1 MSENLNIIFAGT
13 PDFAAVSLQS
23 LIASRHNVIAVYT
36 QPDRPAGRGQKVQAS
51 AVKKIAQKEKIPIFQ
66 PKKLGAD
73 EIAQYSNLNSDV
85 MVVSAY
91 GLLLP
96 KELLTI
102 PKYGCINIH
111 ASLLPKWRG
120 AAPIQRAIIAGD
132 KQTGITIMQITEEL
146 DAGPILLQSKCDIH
160 PSDTG
165 KKLHD
170 RLANLSSQEIIYALD
185 CLQRNEL
192 VSKEQDAAQATYAKK
207 LTKKEANINW
217 QESAI
222 EIERK
227 IRAYNT
233 WPVAYSYF
241 QGQRVR
247 IWEAKPSEMQCNKI
261 PGTVISATNEGVE
274 VCTGKGVLSLTLLQ
288 LSGGKIISAQD
299 FKNAHETVNKC
310 FSNIQDSETLKA
322 HA

>member
-13 PDFAAVSLQS
+13 PDFAAVSFQS

-36 QPDRPAGRGQKVQAS
+36 QPDRPAGRGQKVQS
-51 AVKKIAQKEKIPIFQ
+51 SPVKKIAQKEKIPIFQ

-170 RLANLSSQEIIYALD
+170 RLANLSSQEIIHALD

-274 VCTGKGVLSLTLLQ
+274 VCTGKGVLSLKLLQ

-299 FKNAHETVNKC
+299 FKNAHETVNKY

>member
-1 MSENLNIIFAGT
+1 MPENLNVIFAGT
-13 PDFAAVSLQS
+13 PEFAARSLQS
-23 LIASRHNVIAVYT
+23 LISSRHNVIAVYT
-36 QPDRPAGRGQKVQAS
+36 QPDRPAGRGQKVQS
-51 AVKKIAQKEKIPIFQ
+51 SPVKKIALNEKKPVFQ
-66 PKKLGAD
+66 PKNLDAD
-73 EIAQYSNLNSDV
+73 EIKRLKNFNADV

-96 KELLTI
+96 TEILTS

-132 KQTGITIMQITEEL
+132 QQTGITIMQIVEKL
-146 DAGPILLQSKCDIH
+146 DAGPILLQLKCDIH
-160 PSDTG
+160 SSDTG
-165 KKLHD
+165 KILHD
-170 RLANLSSQEIIYALD
+170 RLAELSSQEIIRALD
-185 CLQRNEL
+185 GLQMNEL
-192 VSKEQDAAQATYAKK
+192 IPKPQDTTQATYAKK

-217 QESAI
+217 QESAL

-227 IRAYNT
+227 IRAYNS

-247 IWEAKPSEMQCNKI
+247 IWEAKACRDQCNKD
-261 PGTVISATNEGVE
+261 PGTVISASNEGIA
-274 VCTGKGVLSLTLLQ
+274 VCTGAGMLNLTSLQ

-299 FKNAHETVNKC
+299 FKNSHNMDDKC
-310 FSNIQDSETLKA
+310 FSNEQDQEKIKV

>member
-23 LIASRHNVIAVYT
+23 LIASRHNIIAVYT

-51 AVKKIAQKEKIPIFQ
+51 PVKKIAKKENLPIFQ
-66 PKKLGAD
+66 PKKLDAD
-73 EIAQYSNLNSDV
+73 EIAQISNLNSDV

-96 KELLTI
+96 AKLLAV

-132 KQTGITIMQITEEL
+132 KQTGITIMQIIEEL

-165 KKLHD
+165 KILHD
-170 RLANLSSQEIIYALD
+170 RLANLSSQEIIRALD
-185 CLQRNEL
+185 CLQRDEL
-192 VSKEQDAAQATYAKK
+192 IPKEQDATQATYAKK

-217 QESAI
+217 QESAMK
-222 EIERK
+222 IERK
-227 IRAYNT
+227 IRAYNS

-247 IWEAKPSEMQCNKI
+247 IWEAKLSEIQCNKS
-261 PGTVISATNEGVE
+261 PGTVISATHEGVE
-274 VCTGKGVLSLTLLQ
+274 VCTGEGALSLKLLQ

-310 FSNIQDSETLKA
+310 FSNTQDSETLKA